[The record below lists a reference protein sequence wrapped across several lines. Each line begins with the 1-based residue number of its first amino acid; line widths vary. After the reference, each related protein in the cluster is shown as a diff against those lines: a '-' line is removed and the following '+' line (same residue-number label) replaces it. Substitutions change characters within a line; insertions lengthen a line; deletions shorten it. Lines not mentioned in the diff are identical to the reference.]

1 MDSFLEEIR
10 RTLID
15 ILDPEG
21 LYTSG
26 GKNSKAQPKL
36 QTAEEAI
43 QTRRVAFQMNLDKL
57 EKRIVFLQQRLQ
69 QQEAKVR
76 NTSCLRDEHGQK
88 MAVKEKK
95 LLESQ
100 LAKLIDM
107 QLMLQSRL
115 VTLQAP
121 LSQSDDELSS
131 VSMSTQ
137 TALPTL
143 LGSCRHQQ
151 AKSKIQK
158 PSPAQAQAPQSRSLK
173 KPHSREEK
181 LLLLPH
187 NGIRFLM
194 DELLNAV
201 RSMDPSVQWKWENLD
216 IWYDEYFYLTVQ
228 QHSDAEENIYL
239 PWVQATRAKI
249 RMSGLTA
256 NDREQQ
262 YPLPMKALDVTSEV
276 IKAGRQAD
284 HSQKSGIQVQ
294 LCQVVEEMV
303 SKMHDHLAEQEE
315 IVPRLIK
322 KAGCTRAEQDTLMME
337 TIQSL
342 TFNSNKVVL
351 PIMVHALMLS
361 SGLEKAEA
369 FVQNLPLPDRFLYT
383 SSWAPDFQTRHQLL
397 IRSVHKDE
405 TSNPEVSQ

>member
-1 MDSFLEEIR
+1 
-10 RTLID
+10 
-15 ILDPEG
+15 
-21 LYTSG
+21 
-26 GKNSKAQPKL
+26 
-36 QTAEEAI
+36 
-43 QTRRVAFQMNLDKL
+43 
-57 EKRIVFLQQRLQ
+57 
-69 QQEAKVR
+69 
-76 NTSCLRDEHGQK
+76 
-88 MAVKEKK
+88 
-95 LLESQ
+95 
-100 LAKLIDM
+100 
-107 QLMLQSRL
+107 
-115 VTLQAP
+115 
-121 LSQSDDELSS
+121 
-131 VSMSTQ
+131 MSTQ

-351 PIMVHALMLS
+351 PIMVHALRLS

-383 SSWAPDFQTRHQLL
+383 SSWAPDFQTRHRLL